1 MGNLQPVLRP
11 VNAFV
16 QEERRA
22 LPWMVQ
28 PFRANLAPDA
38 SCLEVQPSAASWTRY
53 PTGRD
58 LGVVAAR
65 AIGKGQPLASAD
77 APISVLLNDG
87 ALDLGPI
94 LAAKSAVELEA
105 ALLAARARYYDPSV
119 LQRVNVVMAR
129 DDAGGTW
136 IVALRDIA
144 QGEELL
150 RCFGFSTWLKEL
162 LELGVLP
169 SSALPGLFNY
179 VVAMATQMEAAFDD
193 DPFGTYMQML
203 ILQTPDL
210 LRQLYPALPH
220 DARDSAAFDAWFAA
234 QAQSSVPVQ
243 VLATRQ
249 GFRARTG
256 DAIRQVLGRGRNQWT
271 K

>member
-1 MGNLQPVLRP
+1 L
-11 VNAFV
+11 
-16 QEERRA
+16 A
-22 LPWMVQ
+22 L
-28 PFRANLAPDA
+28 DA
-38 SCLEVQPSAASWTRY
+38 SCLEVQPSASSWTRY
-53 PTGRD
+53 PTGHD

-65 AIGKGQPLASAD
+65 AIGKGQPLANAD

-87 ALDLGPI
+87 ALNLGPI

-129 DDAGGTW
+129 DDAGCTW

-144 QGEELL
+144 EGEELL
-150 RCFGFSTWLKEL
+150 RTYGWSTWLKDL

-169 SSALPGLFNY
+169 SSALPGLLHY
-179 VVAMATQMEAAFDD
+179 VVAVATQMEDAFDD
-193 DPFGTYMQML
+193 DPFGAYMQML

-210 LRQLYPALPH
+210 LRQLYPTLPPKNH
-220 DARDSAAFDAWFAA
+220 NSATFDAWFAT
-234 QAQSSVPVQ
+234 QAQPSVPVQ
-243 VLATRQ
+243 VLGTRQ

-256 DAIRQVLGRGRNQWT
+256 DAIRQVLGRGRDQWT
-271 K
+271 F